1 MVGFFEPR
9 YDRVVSPR
17 RNHWIPLVLVTL
29 GVLAGGRSA
38 SDASEAPGTVIEQA
52 YDLAY
57 NLDHDQAAEIL
68 VRALEQHPTD
78 PSAHRGIAAL
88 TWLRMLFLRGQVLVD
103 SQMTATFNSRGRK
116 QDPPAELD
124 ELFHTHIG
132 RSIELSEDA
141 VRRMPNDPE
150 VHYHLGASLALA
162 ASHTAT
168 IEGEGLRALRDAKRA
183 YVEHEKVLELDP
195 TRKDAN
201 LTLGLYR
208 YLVSLL
214 PGPVRM
220 MAYLVG
226 FDGGKEE
233 AMRLVEEAAA
243 YPGDCEAEAKFALV
257 LLYNL
262 EKEFDRA
269 QRVLT
274 ELKQRYPRNWL
285 VWLESAS
292 TWLRDE
298 RARMAEHDLTLGF
311 AKLASDDRPRMFGED
326 KVWLL
331 KRGTARV
338 DLSKL
343 DDARADLE
351 AARTGPTTEW
361 VQGRA
366 TLELGKLAD
375 LKGDRSLARSEY
387 DRDRKLCDRANDRR
401 CVSLAKSLKKYGYS
415 TKLVVSPRVLNPP

>member
-1 MVGFFEPR
+1 MIWA
-9 YDRVVSPR
+9 VSPR
-17 RNHWIPLVLVTL
+17 QSHWIPLAIMAL

-38 SDASEAPGTVIEQA
+38 TAASEAPGTVLEQA

-57 NLDHDQAAEIL
+57 NLDHDQAVETL
-68 VRALEQHPTD
+68 LRTLEEHPTD

-124 ELFHTHIG
+124 EVFHMHIG

-141 VRRMPNDPE
+141 VRRAPNDPE
-150 VHYHLGASLALA
+150 VHYQLGASLALV
-162 ASHTAT
+162 ASYTAT
-168 IEGEGLRALRDAKRA
+168 IEGESLRALRAAKRA
-183 YVEHEKVLELDP
+183 YAEHEKALELDP

-243 YPGDCEAEAKFALV
+243 YPGDSEAEAKFALV
-257 LLYNL
+257 LLYNR

-274 ELKQRYPRNWL
+274 ELKQRYPRNRL

-298 RARMAEHDLTLGF
+298 RAAMAERDLTAAERGSHGCMG
-311 AKLASDDRPRMFGED
+311 AS
-326 KVWLL
+326 V
-331 KRGTARV
+331 RGGQCA
-338 DLSKL
+338 
-343 DDARADLE
+343 
-351 AARTGPTTEW
+351 
-361 VQGRA
+361 GRA
-366 TLELGKLAD
+366 RG
-375 LKGDRSLARSEY
+375 
-387 DRDRKLCDRANDRR
+387 DRDRAHARPLALSPALAGHHQRRRAPHQLEPATPN
-401 CVSLAKSLKKYGYS
+401 ATHS
-415 TKLVVSPRVLNPP
+415 TGGAAR